1 MPLIKPTLQTAIETT
16 LRTEFKKESVKQSLR
31 KYLDGGSSVGAKTSA
46 KSIDKALGNINL
58 LSKAVNAGKADNL
71 PSQVAAGTL
80 IKKITANEWAN
91 AISDSVSEWMAS
103 DIAPIIAKVI
113 ADEVDKYIRSATI
126 ITPAGQI
133 TAGTSPA
140 GPTTGAT
147 TTPSSPALIS

>member
-1 MPLIKPTLQTAIETT
+1 MPLIKSALQFGIENTLK
-16 LRTEFKKESVKQSLR
+16 TEFRKDSVKYSLR

-46 KSIDKALGNINL
+46 KSIDTALGNINL
-58 LSKAVNAGKADNL
+58 LAKAVNAGKADNL

-91 AISDSVSEWMAS
+91 AISDSVSEWMS
-103 DIAPIIAKVI
+103 SEIAPIIAKVI
-113 ADEVDKYIRSATI
+113 ADEVDKYIKSATI